1 MAYGSDT
8 IKTRIASGVLFATFD
23 NPPINLIGPAL
34 VHDLVDLLD
43 KLEHDRDIHVIV
55 FVGQRQT

>member
-1 MAYGSDT
+1 MVPIRSKLELLPAFCSQP
-8 IKTRIASGVLFATFD
+8 FD

-55 FVGQRQT
+55 FVGQRQI